1 MMGKLQ
7 RKLKLIKL
15 FLQMRM
21 LEKERR
27 KIKRRNPRI
36 NNREA
41 ELLSLCKV
49 SLLSTTNLTVPTKRI
64 HSKTSPKK
72 VAMII
77 PSKTSPRKVVK
88 MQSPFPW
95 IGSKLTGSIPG
106 SSRKKN
112 SEKWKKKR
120 RNCQLPNSFFFVS
133 KHLPFCYR
141 SEKKWFIEL
150 IKKRI

>member
-64 HSKTSPKK
+64 PSKTSPKK
-72 VAMII
+72 VAQM
-77 PSKTSPRKVVK
+77 P
-88 MQSPFPW
+88 SPFLW
-95 IGSKLTGSIPG
+95 IGSKLTGSTPG

-112 SEKWKKKR
+112 SEKWKRKR
-120 RNCQLPNSFFFVS
+120 RNCQLPNRFFFKFQSIFLFVTV
-133 KHLPFCYR
+133 L
-141 SEKKWFIEL
+141 KKWFIE
-150 IKKRI
+150 